1 MLNNTDTDHKTQ
13 NIKEVVT
20 ETIIC
25 KSFNET
31 NNNLKIFTT
40 LLSLTYANHI
50 NHMNLNTLFL
60 LQNPLHFVLPS
71 IIQKGAD
78 QNKKVWTNYNK
89 ITKTHNIF
97 NPQYPIHDF
106 PMHRKEKKTH
116 KHKTKASS
124 KVIVKSEVR
133 DGLLG
138 WEKENERERQT
149 DTHDNES
156 RQSKQPFLFFLSFL
170 CPCILL

>member
-78 QNKKVWTNYNK
+78 QNKKV
-89 ITKTHNIF
+89 
-97 NPQYPIHDF
+97 
-106 PMHRKEKKTH
+106 
-116 KHKTKASS
+116 
-124 KVIVKSEVR
+124 
-133 DGLLG
+133 
-138 WEKENERERQT
+138 
-149 DTHDNES
+149 
-156 RQSKQPFLFFLSFL
+156 
-170 CPCILL
+170 

>member
-60 LQNPLHFVLPS
+60 SQNPLHFVLPS

-97 NPQYPIHDF
+97 TLNIQYMISPYI
-106 PMHRKEKKTH
+106 EKKR
-116 KHKTKASS
+116 KTQAQNKG
-124 KVIVKSEVR
+124 K
-133 DGLLG
+133 
-138 WEKENERERQT
+138 Q
-149 DTHDNES
+149 ES
-156 RQSKQPFLFFLSFL
+156 NY
-170 CPCILL
+170 